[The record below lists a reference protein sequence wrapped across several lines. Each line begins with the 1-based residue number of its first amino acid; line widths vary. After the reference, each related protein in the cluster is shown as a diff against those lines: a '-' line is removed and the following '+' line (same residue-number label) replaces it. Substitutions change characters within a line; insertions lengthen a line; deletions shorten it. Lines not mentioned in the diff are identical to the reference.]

1 MLLSIQLASSWDE
14 AVHNDLVFFLSVDGT
29 HCPIEEPRPF
39 STKWSSFKLGGKP
52 GVNYEIGLSIKESK
66 LVWVNGPTAPGEH
79 NDLVVFRQC
88 LKGQL
93 PPGKRVIADRGYT
106 GEEEFI
112 STYND
117 LDPREVAA
125 FKERVCARHETFNK
139 RVKIFNCL
147 TKRFRHGVE
156 NHKIAFEAIC
166 VLTLLEFE
174 NSPLFDAW
182 VFKEE

>member
-1 MLLSIQLASSWDE
+1 M
-14 AVHNDLVFFLSVDGT
+14 
-29 HCPIEEPRPF
+29 
-39 STKWSSFKLGGKP
+39 
-52 GVNYEIGLSIKESK
+52 
-66 LVWVNGPTAPGEH
+66 VWVNGPTAPGEH
-79 NDLVVFRQC
+79 NDLVVFRQA
-88 LKGQL
+88 LKGKL
-93 PPGKRVIADRGYT
+93 PPGKQAIGDKGYS

-139 RVKIFNCL
+139 RVKVFDCL

-166 VLTLLEFE
+166 VLTVLEFE
-174 NSPLFDAW
+174 DSPLFDAW
-182 VFKEE
+182 AF